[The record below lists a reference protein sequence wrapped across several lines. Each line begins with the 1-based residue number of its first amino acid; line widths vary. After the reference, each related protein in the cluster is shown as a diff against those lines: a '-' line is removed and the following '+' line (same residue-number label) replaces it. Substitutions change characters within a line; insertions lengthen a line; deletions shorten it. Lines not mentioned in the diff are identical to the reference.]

1 MRTDHTHREVAIDQS
16 GGSLSRNQFRQQSEP
31 LLEVPTDLPIGFYG
45 TLHGAHVSVVHGLH
59 STELS
64 CDSTPQISFLPQS
77 YSLET
82 VTSASTIPLSMK
94 LWGLG

>member
-1 MRTDHTHREVAIDQS
+1 MTSQEEAFVETES
-16 GGSLSRNQFRQQSEP
+16 F
-31 LLEVPTDLPIGFYG
+31 LEVPTVLPIGFYG